1 MAVMD
6 PAQAI
11 FLLPSLK
18 AESQCIG
25 NPRLGSCLLL
35 PALGLLLGSGM
46 GNFPPKDLALS
57 RSETEVLPDN
67 ILALQ
72 EPGMDLWTASGFDKK
87 AEGSRKDLCVCVC
100 GGG

>member
-87 AEGSRKDLCVCVC
+87 AEGSRKDLCVCVW
-100 GGG
+100 GG